1 MYGRIGVKVCAL
13 AAANGLMAVLFK
25 SKTKRSQY
33 SNTLCI
39 QKQCWKTCG
48 AAIKIWWRAANLEGI
63 KSNPTNGPKIK
74 AKAVISKKDKIYAW
88 KASQTKNAFS
98 KNSKSVFDFVFKNKI
113 QNNITIIKKFYKHF
127 FFLKF
132 SKSTFA
138 NCFINITKCISAYWL
153 CSL

>member
-33 SNTLCI
+33 SNTLCV

-98 KNSKSVFDFVFKNKI
+98 KNSKSVFDFVFKNKKHNR
-113 QNNITIIKKFYKHF
+113 NNKKILQTF
-127 FFLKF
+127 FFEKF

-138 NCFINITKCISAYWL
+138 NCFINIIKCISAYWL